1 MADQAYDLVLRGG
14 TVLDGSGAPGF
25 VADVGVRRGLI
36 AAVGPDLAAGREE
49 IDARGRL
56 VTPGFVDIH
65 THYDGQATWDARMT
79 PSSGHGVTTVVM
91 GNCGVGFAPCR
102 PEDRDRLIRL
112 MEGVED
118 IPFPVLTEGLP
129 WTWES
134 FPDYLDALE
143 ARAFDVDIGAQ
154 LPHAALRVYVMGERG
169 ANREPATPADIAAMA
184 AIAKRAVEAGAL
196 GFSTSRTLNHRTS
209 DGQPTPTLT
218 AGEDELTGI
227 ALGLAAA
234 GKGVL
239 QLVSDFHPD
248 GLAELSMVRRI
259 VEASGRPLSFSLV
272 QSPHSPNGWKAMLAG
287 LSAAVDAGLPMKAQ
301 VCGRPVGVLFGL
313 ELTLN
318 PFSQNPVF
326 GEIAKASLAD
336 KVAALSDPDFRA
348 RLLAYDGEAAGPFTI
363 RTLRAWDNLFPMA
376 AAPDYEPTADMTVA
390 ARAAASG
397 RDPAEV
403 ALDVLLENGG
413 RGMLYN
419 PFLNYADGSLDPSFA
434 MLNHRDTVPGLSD
447 GGAHVGMICDGS
459 FPTSNLVHWTR
470 DRTRGP
476 RIPVETMVAMQTRDT
491 AMTVGL
497 MDRGLIAPG
506 YRADLNVIDYEG
518 LSLEAPRVAYD
529 LPAGGRRLTQTAR
542 GYVATIVAGT
552 VTYRDGEPTGA
563 LPGRLV
569 RGAQSAPMAL
579 AAEEPT
585 PRSLRPAS
593 SATAGSA
600 ASPRPPPAGA

>member
-1 MADQAYDLVLRGG
+1 MADHAYDLVLRGG
-14 TVLDGSGAPGF
+14 TVFDGTGAPG
-25 VADVGVRRGLI
+25 VLADVGIKDGLI
-36 AAVGPDLAAGREE
+36 AAIGPRLAAGGGE
-49 IDARGRL
+49 IDARGRI

-65 THYDGQATWDARMT
+65 THYDGQATWGSQMS

-102 PEDRDRLIRL
+102 PQDHDRLIRL

-129 WTWES
+129 WAWES
-134 FPDYLDALE
+134 FPEYLDFLAG
-143 ARAFDVDIGAQ
+143 RSFDVDIAAQ

-184 AIAKRAVEAGAL
+184 DIARQAVVAGAL

-239 QLVSDFHPD
+239 QLVSDFFPD
-248 GLAELSMVRRI
+248 GAAELAMVRRI
-259 VEASGRPLSFSLV
+259 VERSGRPLSFSLV
-272 QSPHSPNGWKAMLAG
+272 QSPKSPGGWKAMLAG

-326 GEIAKASLAD
+326 AEIKDKALRD
-336 KVAALSDPDFRA
+336 KVAALSEPDFRA
-348 RLLAYDGEAAGPFTI
+348 RLLAHDLDATGPFAGSA
-363 RTLRAWDNLFPMA
+363 LRAWDNLFPMSA
-376 AAPDYEPTADMTVA
+376 DPDYEPTADATVA
-390 ARAAASG
+390 AIAAATG
-397 RDPAEV
+397 CPPAEV
-403 ALDVLLENGG
+403 ALDAMLENDG
-413 RGMLYN
+413 RGMLYH
-419 PFLNYADGSLDPSFA
+419 PFLNYADGSLDPSFR
-434 MLNHRDTVPGLSD
+434 MLTHRDTVPGLSD

-459 FPTSNLVHWTR
+459 FPTSNLTHWTR
-470 DRTRGP
+470 DRARGP
-476 RIPVETMVAMQTRDT
+476 RIPLETMIARQTRDT
-491 AMTVGL
+491 AAAVGL
-497 MDRGLIAPG
+497 LDRGLIAPG

-518 LSLEAPRVAYD
+518 LRLEAPRVAYD
-529 LPAGGRRLTQTAR
+529 LPAGGRRLVQRAH
-542 GYVATIVAGT
+542 GYVATIVGGV
-552 VTYRDGEPTGA
+552 VTQRDGEPTGA

-569 RGAQSAPMAL
+569 RGARSAPLAL
-579 AAEEPT
+579 AA
-585 PRSLRPAS
+585 A
-593 SATAGSA
+593 
-600 ASPRPPPAGA
+600 